1 MNVWLK
7 IAQMKYKKVLR
18 FHEACLLYAR
28 DALKNS
34 DYRSGVEGCLCKEH
48 AENAQAR
55 SQTTS
60 PRADDATSLVHEAH
74 SYGSGRSGSVSQAC
88 PAPLPS
94 ASRRQK
100 DGRGGLGQSSSWRL
114 LDLLLRANVVRVTAR
129 LLAAVGRPSRQARVA
144 LAADHLVAVV
154 LLGQQHDRGLHHLR
168 ARSSLPPFRRFT
180 QCLAVPCVF
189 PCSSEYGKIF
199 L

>member
-7 IAQMKYKKVLR
+7 IAEMKYKKVLR
-18 FHEACLLYAR
+18 FHEACLLNAR

-34 DYRSGVEGCLCKEH
+34 DYRSGVESCLCKEH

-88 PAPLPS
+88 SAPLPS

-129 LLAAVGRPSRQARVA
+129 LLAAVGRPCWQARVA
-144 LAADHLVAVV
+144 LAADHLVTVV
-154 LLGQQHDRGLHHLR
+154 LLRQNDQGRLHDAAAEAQDQVQGRLLLDVVVR
-168 ARSSLPPFRRFT
+168 
-180 QCLAVPCVF
+180 
-189 PCSSEYGKIF
+189 
-199 L
+199 